1 MAGVKGKSGG
11 PRANSG
17 GKRPGAGR
25 PPKEPTLLLLA
36 QASDDPLE
44 FLKSVW
50 KDDTADAKVRVD
62 AAKAALPFVHGRIGE
77 QGKKNAKKDAAAAAA
92 TSSRFAP
99 TAPPPRTVQ

>member
-25 PPKEPTLLLLA
+25 PPKGPTILLLA
-36 QASDDPLE
+36 KASDDPLE

-50 KDDTADAKVRVD
+50 KDDTADGKLRVD

-77 QGKKNAKKDAAAAAA
+77 QGKKGAKNAAAA
-92 TSSRFAP
+92 TATTGGRFAP

>member
-25 PPKEPTLLLLA
+25 PPKEPNLLLLA
-36 QASDDPLE
+36 KASDDPLE

-50 KDDTADAKVRVD
+50 KDDTADAKLRVD

-77 QGKKNAKKDAAAAAA
+77 QGKKNAKKDAAASALGG
-92 TSSRFAP
+92 RFAP